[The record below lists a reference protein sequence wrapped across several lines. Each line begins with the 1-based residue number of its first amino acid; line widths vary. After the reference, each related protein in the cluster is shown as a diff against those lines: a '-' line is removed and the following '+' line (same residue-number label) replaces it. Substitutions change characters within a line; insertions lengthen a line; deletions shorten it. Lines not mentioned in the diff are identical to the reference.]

1 MGAAMALYSATCCA
15 IGQFGNGNR
24 YPINLSMAVALSGW
38 LPCSRKLASEWKK
51 FSLKEFGITT
61 SMIAKST
68 RIVLNGLKRKGK
80 LIQ

>member
-1 MGAAMALYSATCCA
+1 ML
-15 IGQFGNGNR
+15 FGCKK
-24 YPINLSMAVALSGW
+24 INYQVMKVSVGMQMVNF
-38 LPCSRKLASEWKK
+38 RKLASEWKK
-51 FSLKEFGITT
+51 FSLKELGIAT